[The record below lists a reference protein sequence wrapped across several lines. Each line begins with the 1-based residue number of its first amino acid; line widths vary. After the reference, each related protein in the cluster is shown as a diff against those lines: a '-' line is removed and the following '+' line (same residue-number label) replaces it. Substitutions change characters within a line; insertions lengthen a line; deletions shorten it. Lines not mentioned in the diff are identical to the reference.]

1 MTVLLEARKLS
12 AGYGGVAVLRDLD
25 LEIHAGEMVAL
36 LASNGAG
43 KTTTMLTLCGEIPP
57 LSGEVHWRGSPTRM
71 PFHRRA
77 REGLSFV
84 SEQRWVFMNMTTAD
98 NLRLG
103 SGGIDNALDLF
114 PELRPHL
121 KRKAGLLSGGQQQL
135 LALARALAT
144 EPRVLLADELS
155 LGLAPLIVERLLQ
168 ALREATDRGVGVLIV
183 EQHVRQALAVADRA
197 YVLHRGSVAISGTS
211 AEILSRMSE
220 VERLYLA
227 PPVTT

>member
-1 MTVLLEARKLS
+1 MTAVLEARKLS

-25 LEIHAGEMVAL
+25 LEIHPGEMVAL

-43 KTTTMLTLCGEIPP
+43 KTTTMLTLCGEIPA
-57 LSGEVHWRGSPTRM
+57 LSGEVHWRGMPTRM

-77 REGLSFV
+77 REGLSLV

-103 SGGIDNALDLF
+103 SGGIDGALKLF
-114 PELRPHL
+114 PELEPHL

-144 EPRVLLADELS
+144 KPRVILADELS
-155 LGLAPLIVERLLQ
+155 LGLGALIVERLLE
-168 ALREATDRGVGVLIV
+168 ALRAATDRGVGVLIV
-183 EQHVRQALAVADRA
+183 EQHVRQALAAVDRA
-197 YVLHRGSVAISGTS
+197 YVLHRGTVAISGTS
-211 AEILSRMSE
+211 SEMLSRIDE
-220 VERLYLA
+220 IEHLYLA
-227 PPVTT
+227 PPVTF